1 MVHWGL
7 DEDLN
12 NGDLTGKYIHIIHT
26 HGVFTQPLGNP
37 PLGDPISR
45 GICFVGGPWAN
56 PRWDWSNVFLTKQY
70 ETYMVYIYICMY
82 AFYEYNWECTQE
94 WRRFHSDVAWASDVD
109 IGLSRL
115 GWALGNEW
123 NLVIL
128 ITLNEWNCDNGDF
141 VIMGNTVVSTGK
153 LVILITTT
161 SPIDNNNQLDD
172 TGDFVTWWF

>member
-1 MVHWGL
+1 MVFLLSHWEIHHWGTPFL
-7 DEDLN
+7 REYVLWGVLEQTQGGIDPMFFWQN
-12 NGDLTGKYIHIIHT
+12 NTKHIWYI
-26 HGVFTQPLGNP
+26 
-37 PLGDPISR
+37 
-45 GICFVGGPWAN
+45 
-56 PRWDWSNVFLTKQY
+56 
-70 ETYMVYIYICMY
+70 YIYICMY
-82 AFYEYNWECTQE
+82 AFYEYNWECTQK
-94 WRRFHSDVAWASDVD
+94 WRRFHSDVAWVSDVD